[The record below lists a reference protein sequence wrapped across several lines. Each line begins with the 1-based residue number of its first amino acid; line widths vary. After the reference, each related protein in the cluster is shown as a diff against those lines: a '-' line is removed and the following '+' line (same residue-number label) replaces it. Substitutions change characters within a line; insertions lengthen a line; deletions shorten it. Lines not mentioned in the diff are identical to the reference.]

1 MIGDTVVDMSR
12 RRGMPDTVYDV
23 TINQCRNL
31 AAGLGADDLQHLS
44 HADLEPECS
53 PGDSAKMP
61 FVNCHHGR
69 LSNVTGD
76 CECDRGYRHATMPEE
91 PGNPRTQVCIY
102 KCDFFEMW

>member
-1 MIGDTVVDMSR
+1 
-12 RRGMPDTVYDV
+12 MPDTVYDV
-23 TINQCRNL
+23 TTNQCRNL
-31 AAGLGADDLQHLS
+31 AAGLGANDLQHLS

-76 CECDRGYRHATMPEE
+76 CECDRGYRHVTIPEE
-91 PGNPRTQVCIY
+91 PGNPRTQVCIQY
-102 KCDFFEMW
+102 NVAAVAGETTISLIYRAL